1 MESVEVVA
9 ERRGKPA
16 SLVTESERR
25 SPSTKLAKVVVCS
38 STKGGTAKSTTTRCL
53 ASFAAREGYRT
64 AIIDLDRQRTVTAW
78 WLRRPDSLASITN
91 YDSIPVREAGVAVR
105 EIAASGEYDVIF
117 VDTAPSSADVEPV
130 VGIEDKISPSLKAL
144 IRRANLVLIPTTDG
158 GEDVESVSKWAA
170 EVHRE
175 GIPAYFLLCI
185 VDRTSATLREAKQA
199 LVRKGAVSGTDLCA
213 IEVRRNTKIKR
224 SYNDGRGPA
233 DWSGPLGEKAAEDYA
248 AVWNFVKRKIELG
261 V

>member
-1 MESVEVVA
+1 MGSMEVVA
-9 ERRGKPA
+9 ERRGKTA
-16 SLVTESERR
+16 SSATENKGH
-25 SPSTKLAKVVVCS
+25 SPSTRLAKVVICS

-53 ASFAAREGYRT
+53 ASFAARQGYRT
-64 AIIDLDRQRTVTAW
+64 AIIDLDRQQTVTAW
-78 WLRRPDSLASITN
+78 WLRRPDSLPSITN
-91 YDSIPVREAGVAVR
+91 YDGIPMREAGVAIR

-117 VDTAPSSADVEPV
+117 VDTAPGSADVEPV
-130 VGIEDKISPSLKAL
+130 AAIEDKISPSLKAL

-158 GEDVESVSKWAA
+158 GEDIESVSKWAA

-175 GIPAYFLLCI
+175 GTLAYFLLCI
-185 VDRTSATLREAKQA
+185 VDRASATLREAKQA
-199 LVRKGAVSGTDLCA
+199 LMRKGAVSGTDLCA

-248 AVWNFVKRKIELG
+248 AVWDFVKRKIELG
-261 V
+261 G

>member
-16 SLVTESERR
+16 SLVTESEGR

-78 WLRRPDSLASITN
+78 WLRRPDSLPSITN

-105 EIAASGEYDVIF
+105 EIAASDEYDIIF
-117 VDTAPSSADVEPV
+117 MDTAPSSADVEPV
-130 VGIEDKISPSLKAL
+130 AGIEDKISPSLKAL
-144 IRRANLVLIPTTDG
+144 IRPANLVLIPT
-158 GEDVESVSKWAA
+158 
-170 EVHRE
+170 
-175 GIPAYFLLCI
+175 
-185 VDRTSATLREAKQA
+185 
-199 LVRKGAVSGTDLCA
+199 
-213 IEVRRNTKIKR
+213 
-224 SYNDGRGPA
+224 
-233 DWSGPLGEKAAEDYA
+233 
-248 AVWNFVKRKIELG
+248 
-261 V
+261 